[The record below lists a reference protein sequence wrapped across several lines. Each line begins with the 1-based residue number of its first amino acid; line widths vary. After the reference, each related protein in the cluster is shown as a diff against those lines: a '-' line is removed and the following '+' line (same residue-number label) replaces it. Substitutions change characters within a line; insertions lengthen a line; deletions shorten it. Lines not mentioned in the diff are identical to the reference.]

1 MLSYHAAA
9 ATDAGRRRTNEDAYL
24 ISSENGILALADG
37 MGGPPAGEVASAIF
51 VRAVDELAAST
62 TRASEESAH
71 ALLQEAYR
79 LAHQRMIDH
88 VVQHPEHA
96 GMGCTAE
103 LLVFSQDRYLLG
115 HLGDSRSYLYRG
127 GELRQLTRDHSF
139 VQQMV
144 EQGLISE
151 AEAQHHAMK
160 NVLLRTLGADL
171 EPSFDL
177 LRGSVH
183 PGDQFLLSSDGLT
196 EMLEDAGIAE
206 ILAVDAGLAEK
217 VALLIEAAKAAGGSD
232 NVTVVL
238 CQAC

>member
-1 MLSYHAAA
+1 
-9 ATDAGRRRTNEDAYL
+9 
-24 ISSENGILALADG
+24 
-37 MGGPPAGEVASAIF
+37 
-51 VRAVDELAAST
+51 
-62 TRASEESAH
+62 
-71 ALLQEAYR
+71 
-79 LAHQRMIDH
+79 MIDH

>member
-1 MLSYHAAA
+1 MLTYHAAA